1 MLSPTGRPL
10 ARGRGATRERR
21 SVSTYYDCFIAG
33 DHEAAKHLVA
43 GALNSQGF
51 LVEVQPDGNWYARR
65 GNMTTTV
72 FVGALA
78 GDNFQITFGVR
89 FFVDASG
96 QLVARLDKNVAV
108 GFFKGGIL
116 GLSKID
122 NAFAQTATALYNT
135 LMSAGV
141 LTNTIEG

>member
-1 MLSPTGRPL
+1 VADGTAAQTENAAPWH
-10 ARGRGATRERR
+10 ERR
-21 SVSTYYDCFIAG
+21 PVSSYYDCFIAG

-43 GALNSQGF
+43 NALNSQGF
-51 LVEVQPDGNWYARR
+51 IVEVQPDGNWYARR

-78 GDNFQITFGVR
+78 GDDFQITFGVQ
-89 FFVDASG
+89 FFVDAAG
-96 QLVARLDKNVAV
+96 QLVARLDKNLAV
-108 GFFKGGIL
+108 GFFKGGVW
-116 GLSKID
+116 GLNKID

-141 LTNTIEG
+141 LTNTVEG